1 MPELPEVETVVRS
14 IKPQIVDKKIMSL
27 HVFWTN
33 TLSTHSPLK
42 INKLLKNKLITSVSR
57 RGKYI
62 IIHLE
67 KNFIVIHLRMTG
79 KLIYQ
84 KNIKELH
91 THSRAE
97 FIFNDRSKLIFT
109 DIRKF
114 GRIGMYKNLDYLD
127 QKLGLEPFS
136 KELDVNYL
144 FYKLQ
149 KRTGP
154 IKGALLNQSIVTGIG
169 NIYADEIL
177 FKIKIHP
184 KISSNKLKKKK
195 LLELISAIKII
206 LSDAIDSM
214 GTTIINFSFDKESQG
229 KYGKKLKVFR
239 RENKPCIICTTKIIK
254 IKCVGRGTY
263 FCPNCQ
269 KNN

>member
-42 INKLLKNKLITSVSR
+42 INKILKNKLITSVSR

-97 FIFNDRSKLIFT
+97 FIFNDKSKLIF
-109 DIRKF
+109 
-114 GRIGMYKNLDYLD
+114 
-127 QKLGLEPFS
+127 
-136 KELDVNYL
+136 
-144 FYKLQ
+144 
-149 KRTGP
+149 
-154 IKGALLNQSIVTGIG
+154 
-169 NIYADEIL
+169 
-177 FKIKIHP
+177 
-184 KISSNKLKKKK
+184 
-195 LLELISAIKII
+195 
-206 LSDAIDSM
+206 
-214 GTTIINFSFDKESQG
+214 
-229 KYGKKLKVFR
+229 
-239 RENKPCIICTTKIIK
+239 
-254 IKCVGRGTY
+254 
-263 FCPNCQ
+263 
-269 KNN
+269 